1 MSFPIFSKIYKITVK
16 LIQRRYVMKSYDEL
30 KAEIETIQN
39 QMVEA
44 KKSEDTV
51 TLKKVKELF
60 EKFGFTTGMFK
71 GALAAGRK

>member
-1 MSFPIFSKIYKITVK
+1 
-16 LIQRRYVMKSYDEL
+16 MKSYDEL